1 MNDIYDA
8 IKSNQSLK
16 SKLQDQ
22 RRATEYA
29 SLKLDIPHVTLTNVL
44 GEIQDLNEHGLR
56 LLDRKTNGVES
67 INVAQAD
74 QE

>member
-1 MNDIYDA
+1 
-8 IKSNQSLK
+8 
-16 SKLQDQ
+16 
-22 RRATEYA
+22 
-29 SLKLDIPHVTLTNVL
+29 VTLTNVL

-56 LLDRKTNGVES
+56 LLDRKTNGMES